1 MSQLHTVIKDGHHS
15 QYPTELVLLATDV
28 RLVYMYMR
36 ATLCVNFAVPT
47 IVKSKYVFS
56 RVEQCEAGEIP
67 AQVQQR
73 RLTLYWSAG

>member
-1 MSQLHTVIKDGHHS
+1 MRHCHAFIGKKVLKFGQRMSQLHTVIKDGHHS

-47 IVKSKYVFS
+47 IVKSKYVFFTC
-56 RVEQCEAGEIP
+56 RV
-67 AQVQQR
+67 V
-73 RLTLYWSAG
+73 